1 LFLKN
6 GAGGV
11 HDQLWQKSPVEE
23 TEEIPCRDFFL
34 RAIEPALIEIEGC
47 ACGSKFSKFLR
58 VTS

>member
-34 RAIEPALIEIEGC
+34 RAIEPALIKIEGC
-47 ACGSKFSKFLR
+47 ALWFN
-58 VTS
+58 VW